1 MLHLLQEMKRASSW
15 CPFRLSE
22 VRKTGGHAGQP
33 EAAPTMV
40 QRDTRSSRQHGF
52 TLVEL
57 VVVLLVAGVLL
68 AVGMPRFFN
77 QLTFQEWG
85 FSDELGGALRYAQK
99 LAVAS
104 GCDTQVAISS
114 SGYQLNQ
121 RASCDSGAFTTLVRL
136 PGGDASGYAGSA
148 PGGITLTSVS
158 LYFDSLGRPRDSAG
172 GSLLASSTTLNVG
185 SRTLTVEPQTG
196 YVH

>member
-1 MLHLLQEMKRASSW
+1 MPVSAHSKGPALQI
-15 CPFRLSE
+15 
-22 VRKTGGHAGQP
+22 AG
-33 EAAPTMV
+33 AAPAV
-40 QRDTRSSRQHGF
+40 PALRLRDARRHRQQGF

-68 AVGMPRFFN
+68 AVGMPRFFD

-104 GCDTQVAISS
+104 GCDTQVAISTG
-114 SGYQLNQ
+114 GYQLNQ
-121 RASCDSGAFTTLVRL
+121 RASCDSGAFTTPVRL
-136 PGGDASGYAGSA
+136 PGSDASGYAGNA
-148 PGGITLTSVS
+148 PGGVTLTPVS
-158 LYFDSLGRPRDSAG
+158 LYFDSLGRPRASASG
-172 GSLLASSTTLNVG
+172 ALLGNTTVSVG
-185 SRTLTVEPQTG
+185 SRTFTVEAQTG

>member
-1 MLHLLQEMKRASSW
+1 MPCGL
-15 CPFRLSE
+15 
-22 VRKTGGHAGQP
+22 VRIAT
-33 EAAPTMV
+33 EAAPSA
-40 QRDTRSSRQHGF
+40 QRDTWSSRQHGF

-68 AVGMPRFFN
+68 TVGMPRFFN

-85 FSDELGGALRYAQK
+85 FSDELGGALRYGQK

-104 GCDTQVAISS
+104 GCDTQVAISAG
-114 SGYQLNQ
+114 GYQLNQ
-121 RASCDSGAFTTLVRL
+121 RASCGSGAFTTPVRL
-136 PGGDASGYAGSA
+136 PGSDASGYAGSA
-148 PGGITLTSVS
+148 PGGVALTPVS

-172 GSLLASSTTLNVG
+172 GALLGSTTVTVG
-185 SRTLTVEPQTG
+185 GRTLIVEAQTG